1 MLEEN
6 TLASKTQHSKTIVNS
21 PEKREWFDTIPG
33 ERMAIHVQS
42 SAVGGNLAIMETV
55 AVPGCGSPLHFHR
68 ESEIF
73 HILEGTMTFMC
84 GGEKREAGLGT
95 TIVVPPGVH
104 HAWANLSP
112 SQVRMLVVV
121 TPGGIEN
128 LFPQANGLSPLDLV
142 ELVESYGT
150 RIVGPPILG

>member
-1 MLEEN
+1 MLDQVID
-6 TLASKTQHSKTIVNS
+6 APKTIVNS

-42 SAVGGNLAIMETV
+42 SAVGGNLTIMETV

-73 HILEGTMTFMC
+73 HILEGTMTFVC
-84 GGEKREAGLGT
+84 GGERREAGLGS

-104 HAWANLSP
+104 HAWANLSQAP
-112 SQVRMLVVV
+112 VRMLVMV
-121 TPGGIEN
+121 TPGGIES
-128 LFPQANGLSPLDLV
+128 LFPRANGLSPLELV

>member
-1 MLEEN
+1 MLEED
-6 TLASKTQHSKTIVNS
+6 TLASKTHDSKMIANS

-33 ERMAIHVQS
+33 ERIAIHVQS
-42 SAVGGNLAIMETV
+42 SDVGGNLAIMETV
-55 AVPGCGSPLHFHR
+55 AMPGCGPPLHFHW

-73 HILEGTMTFMC
+73 HILEGTMTFVC

-95 TIVVPPGVH
+95 TIVVPPGAH
-104 HAWANLSP
+104 HAWANLSQ
-112 SQVRMLVVV
+112 SQVRMLVLF

-128 LFPQANGLSPLDLV
+128 LFSQANGLAPLELV

>member
-1 MLEEN
+1 MLEESIH
-6 TLASKTQHSKTIVNS
+6 ASRTIVNS

-84 GGEKREAGLGT
+84 GGEKREAGSGT

-104 HAWANLSP
+104 HAWANLSQ
-112 SQVRMLVVV
+112 SQVRMLVLV

-128 LFPQANGLSPLDLV
+128 LFPRVSGMSPLELG

-150 RIVGPPILG
+150 RIVGPPILA

>member
-1 MLEEN
+1 MLEEDIH
-6 TLASKTQHSKTIVNS
+6 ASKTIVNS
-21 PEKREWFDTIPG
+21 PEIREWFDTIPG

-73 HILEGTMTFMC
+73 HILEGTMTFIF

-104 HAWANLSP
+104 HAWANLSQ
-112 SQVRMLVVV
+112 SQVRMLVLF

-128 LFPQANGLSPLDLV
+128 LFPRVSGTSPLELR

-150 RIVGPPILG
+150 RIVGPPILA

>member
-1 MLEEN
+1 MLEED
-6 TLASKTQHSKTIVNS
+6 TLASKTHDSKTIVNS